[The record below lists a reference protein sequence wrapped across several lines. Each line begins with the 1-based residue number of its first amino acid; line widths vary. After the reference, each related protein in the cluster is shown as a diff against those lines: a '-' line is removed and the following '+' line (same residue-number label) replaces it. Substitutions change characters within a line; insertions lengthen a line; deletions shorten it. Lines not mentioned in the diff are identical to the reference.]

1 MTMRNYTLV
10 FMALI
15 GLQACTPVQD
25 YMLGKDNTPQPAP
38 LKEIKPK
45 VKVATNWTVPVGK
58 KNPDSSYHKMKPVVR
73 GDVIYS
79 ASPDGQVQAMNLKT
93 SKVLWSRNL
102 GSGIVSGP
110 TVAEGMI
117 ALGTDNSTL
126 MILNQSTGKDIW
138 QQKLSNEILA
148 KPIISHQK
156 VIAKAID
163 GNLYA
168 FDLVNGEKLWV
179 ADHGAPSLILKA
191 SSSPVVLGD
200 LVLVG
205 YSDGKLDAV
214 NIESGQVV
222 WQRSIA
228 YPSGASDVER
238 LVDIDADPIV
248 KDEVAYLATYQG
260 YIGALSLKDGQFLWR
275 KPASTYKNM
284 VLFGNTLYM
293 TDAEDVLWSIDSK
306 SGRVNWQQQKLK
318 ARGLTEPVMVD
329 SHLAVADKTG
339 LVHIISPKTGEIIGR
354 SQVSG
359 AVISSPM
366 VASNKLYIQTANGM
380 LNQLSVS

>member
-1 MTMRNYTLV
+1 MRKSILV
-10 FMALI
+10 FLSLI

-25 YMLGKDNTPQPAP
+25 YMLGKDNTPQPSP

-58 KNPDSSYHKMKPVVR
+58 KNSDTSYHKMKPVVR
-73 GDVIYS
+73 GEVIYS
-79 ASPDGQVQAMNLKT
+79 ASPDGQVQAMNLKD
-93 SKVLWSRNL
+93 SKVLWSKDI
-102 GSGIVSGP
+102 GAGIVSGP
-110 TVAEGMI
+110 TVAEGII

-126 MILNQSTGKDIW
+126 LILNQANGKEIW
-138 QQKLSNEILA
+138 HQKLSNEILA

-214 NIESGQVV
+214 NIESGQVM

-248 KDEVAYLATYQG
+248 KDDVAYLATYQG

-275 KPASTYKNM
+275 KPASTYKNL
-284 VLFGNTLYM
+284 VLFGHTLYM
-293 TDAEDVLWSIDSK
+293 TDADDVLWSIDSK
-306 SGRVNWQQQKLK
+306 SGRVNWQQRKLK
-318 ARGLTEPVMVD
+318 ARGLTEPVLVD
-329 SHLAVADKTG
+329 NHLAVADKTG
-339 LVHIISPKTGEIIGR
+339 LVHILSPKTGEIIGR
-354 SQVSG
+354 SQLSG